1 MKDNKVLLE
10 ACEIAGVYLVKDF
23 TSEVF
28 VCGDFDEFEW
38 RLKMGHDNYSVVGYG
53 CTLEEARKVQAVYG
67 VSDHPGGRQ
76 ANLDEVFK
84 TDANEE
90 KKPTVPPTPLV
101 ATRAVTAWSAKG
113 LDRILWLGSLID
125 RFMGSDW
132 GDVCSE
138 DWQLNDNA
146 LRVGNRVLGAYEPP
160 EHLEGKKVYVILEAD
175 RSVITI
181 LFYDEY

>member
-1 MKDNKVLLE
+1 MN
-10 ACEIAGVYLVKDF
+10 
-23 TSEVF
+23 
-28 VCGDFDEFEW
+28 
-38 RLKMGHDNYSVVGYG
+38 
-53 CTLEEARKVQAVYG
+53 
-67 VSDHPGGRQ
+67 
-76 ANLDEVFK
+76 
-84 TDANEE
+84 ANEE
-90 KKPTVPPTPLV
+90 KKPTVPATPLV
-101 ATRAVTAWSAKG
+101 ATQTVTAWSAKG

-125 RFMGSDW
+125 RFMGGDW

-160 EHLEGKKVYVILEAD
+160 EHLEGKKVYMILEAD